1 MERGEVMADTEL
13 IAESAEVALP
23 IVPGPSRP
31 ASGEWIERIEEHPHW
46 LALSR
51 LPVVLTARIPL
62 SAFKVRDLLQLQQ
75 GQMIHSDWSTTEDI
89 PVKIGRVQLAW
100 SEFEVV
106 EESMAMRLTRL
117 A

>member
-1 MERGEVMADTEL
+1 MSDTEL
-13 IAESAEVALP
+13 ITAPSGEAESVAT
-23 IVPGPSRP
+23 GPARQT
-31 ASGEWIERIEEHPHW
+31 SGSSMEQIEQHSQW
-46 LALSR
+46 LVLSR

-62 SAFKVRDLLQLQQ
+62 TSFKVRNLLLLQR
-75 GQMIHSDWSTTEDI
+75 GQLIQSDWSTTEDI

-106 EESMAMRLTRL
+106 EDSMAMRLTRL

>member
-1 MERGEVMADTEL
+1 MERGEVVADTEL
-13 IAESAEVALP
+13 IAANAEIALP
-23 IVPGPSRP
+23 TVTEPVRTV
-31 ASGEWIERIEEHPHW
+31 AGEWMERIEEHPHW

-51 LPVVLTARIPL
+51 LPVVLTTRIPL
-62 SAFKVRDLLQLQQ
+62 SAFRVRDLLQLQQ
-75 GQMIHSDWSTTEDI
+75 GQLIRSDWSTTEDI

>member
-1 MERGEVMADTEL
+1 MADLEL
-13 IAESAEVALP
+13 VTGAADVPLPLVAQTGK
-23 IVPGPSRP
+23 PGERMSD
-31 ASGEWIERIEEHPHW
+31 IEAHPHW
-46 LALSR
+46 IAIAR
-51 LPVVLTARIPL
+51 MPVVLAAQVPL
-62 SAFKVRDLLQLQQ
+62 TGFKVRDLLQLEE
-75 GQMIHSDWSTTEDI
+75 GQLVRSEWSTAEDI

>member
-1 MERGEVMADTEL
+1 MTDTEL
-13 IAESAEVALP
+13 IAAEAENALP
-23 IVPGPSRP
+23 VVPRVTEPGFAER
-31 ASGEWIERIEEHPHW
+31 AERIEEHTLWPV
-46 LALSR
+46 LSR
-51 LPVVLTARIPL
+51 LPVVLTVRIPL

-75 GQMIHSDWSTTEDI
+75 GQLIRSDWSTTEDI

-106 EESMAMRLTRL
+106 DECMAMRLTRL

>member
-1 MERGEVMADTEL
+1 MVETEL
-13 IAESAEVALP
+13 MTNAAEAALP
-23 IVPGPSRP
+23 MVSQSDLAAGRM
-31 ASGEWIERIEEHPHW
+31 GRIEEHPHW

-51 LPVVLTARIPL
+51 LPVVLTARVPL
-62 SAFKVRDLLQLQQ
+62 TGFKVHDLLQLEK
-75 GQMIHSDWSTTEDI
+75 GQLITSQWETTEDI

-106 EESMAMRLTRL
+106 EETMAMRLTRL

>member
-1 MERGEVMADTEL
+1 MSETEL
-13 IAESAEVALP
+13 MASSAETV
-23 IVPGPSRP
+23 SP
-31 ASGEWIERIEEHPHW
+31 AAPEPAKSGTHDWMERIEEHAHW
-46 LALSR
+46 LAISR

-62 SAFKVRDLLQLQQ
+62 SAFKVRDLLLLQQ
-75 GQMIHSDWSTTEDI
+75 GQLIRSDWSTAEDI

>member
-1 MERGEVMADTEL
+1 MAEL
-13 IAESAEVALP
+13 ELVTGAAETALP
-23 IVPGPSRP
+23 LVSQTGKA
-31 ASGEWIERIEEHPHW
+31 ASERMRNIEQHPHW
-46 LALSR
+46 VAIAR
-51 LPVVLTARIPL
+51 MPVVLVACVPL
-62 SAFKVRDLLQLQQ
+62 AGFKVRDLLQLEG
-75 GQMIHSDWSTTEDI
+75 GQMIRSEWSTAEDI

>member
-1 MERGEVMADTEL
+1 MADAEL
-13 IAESAEVALP
+13 MSTLSEAAEHEMVGLARQATGNCME
-23 IVPGPSRP
+23 G
-31 ASGEWIERIEEHPHW
+31 IEQHPQW
-46 LALSR
+46 LVLSR

-62 SAFKVRDLLQLQQ
+62 TAFKVRDLLLLQRGQL
-75 GQMIHSDWSTTEDI
+75 IRSDWSTTEDI

-106 EESMAMRLTRL
+106 EDSMAMRLTRL

>member
-1 MERGEVMADTEL
+1 MSDTEL
-13 IAESAEVALP
+13 MAAPAEAALSA
-23 IVPGPSRP
+23 VPGPMRQ
-31 ASGEWIERIEEHPHW
+31 GDEWMERIEEHPQW
-46 LALSR
+46 LVLSR

-62 SAFKVRDLLQLQQ
+62 AAFKVRDLLLLQQ
-75 GQMIHSDWSTTEDI
+75 GQLIESDWSTTEDI

-106 EESMAMRLTRL
+106 EDSMAMRLTRL

>member
-1 MERGEVMADTEL
+1 MADTEL
-13 IAESAEVALP
+13 MAAHAEVAIPVAATLRH
-23 IVPGPSRP
+23 G
-31 ASGEWIERIEEHPHW
+31 AGDWMERIEEHAQW
-46 LALSR
+46 LVLSR

-62 SAFKVRDLLQLQQ
+62 SGFKVRDLLLLQEGQLIQ
-75 GQMIHSDWSTTEDI
+75 SDWSTTEDI

-106 EESMAMRLTRL
+106 EDSMAMRLTRL